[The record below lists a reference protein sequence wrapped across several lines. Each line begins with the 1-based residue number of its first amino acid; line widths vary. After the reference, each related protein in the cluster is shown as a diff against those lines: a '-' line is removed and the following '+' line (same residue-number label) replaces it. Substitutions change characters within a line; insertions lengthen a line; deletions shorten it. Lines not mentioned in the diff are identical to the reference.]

1 MNSDN
6 KMKSNNKTKS
16 DKKTDIQEMNENKKK
31 TLFSSELY
39 GSEKKADELSHS
51 GKEKPGENPSENDG
65 NNPSENPGKSTAKG
79 SGEDARFCYGD
90 PSHNSRNFPQPKK
103 RKWTAGQIFLLH
115 LGVLLVALGVYF
127 FKFPNH
133 FIMGGVSGLSIL
145 LAQVTPLTP
154 GVWTWVLN
162 ISLLILGYLALG
174 RSFAFGTAY
183 ASLMLSSLI
192 LIFERFIPLS
202 APLTDQPL
210 LELAFAALLPAVG
223 SALLFNLRV
232 STGGSDVLAMLIHRK
247 SEMNI
252 GYALAAFDFA
262 IAMISF
268 LIFDLKTVL
277 FSIIGL
283 LFKGVIVDAMI
294 EQFNDTRFFTIVTT
308 KPDSIA
314 PYIIN
319 ELHRGATLM
328 EGHGIFTGE
337 DRKIL
342 LCAVPKVQAIKLRD
356 FVRSEDPLAFIS
368 ISTHSE
374 VVGRGFGGT
383 F

>member
-1 MNSDN
+1 MKKMNSQEIN
-6 KMKSNNKTKS
+6 S
-16 DKKTDIQEMNENKKK
+16 QEMNSQEVNENKKK
-31 TLFSSELY
+31 TLSTSDLSPSELPY
-39 GSEKKADELSHS
+39 SEKKVTEPRCSE
-51 GKEKPGENPSENDG
+51 KEKPGENP
-65 NNPSENPGKSTAKG
+65 AKG

-103 RKWTAGQIFLLH
+103 RKWTAGQFFLLH

-183 ASLMLSSLI
+183 ASLLLSSLI

>member
-1 MNSDN
+1 MNSQEIN
-6 KMKSNNKTKS
+6 S
-16 DKKTDIQEMNENKKK
+16 QEMNSQEVNENKKK
-31 TLFSSELY
+31 TLSTSDLSPSELPC
-39 GSEKKADELSHS
+39 SEKKVAEPRCSE
-51 GKEKPGENPSENDG
+51 KEKPGENP
-65 NNPSENPGKSTAKG
+65 AKD

-103 RKWTAGQIFLLH
+103 RKWTAGQFFLLH

-145 LAQVTPLTP
+145 LAQVTSLTP

-183 ASLMLSSLI
+183 ASLLLSSLI

-232 STGGSDVLAMLIHRK
+232 STGGSDVLAMLWRP
-247 SEMNI
+247 
-252 GYALAAFDFA
+252 L
-262 IAMISF
+262 ISP
-268 LIFDLKTVL
+268 
-277 FSIIGL
+277 S
-283 LFKGVIVDAMI
+283 
-294 EQFNDTRFFTIVTT
+294 
-308 KPDSIA
+308 P
-314 PYIIN
+314 
-319 ELHRGATLM
+319 
-328 EGHGIFTGE
+328 
-337 DRKIL
+337 
-342 LCAVPKVQAIKLRD
+342 
-356 FVRSEDPLAFIS
+356 
-368 ISTHSE
+368 
-374 VVGRGFGGT
+374 
-383 F
+383 